1 MKDALATRAD
11 WNGVPADS
19 DPGASARGPWLVQA
33 NARCI
38 GRRRQDDAQRT
49 VRARPGPGRVAPRRT
64 HGYRRRAYQCF
75 AVDGLQPGTLAKTEP
90 PPYVQAPDINK
101 VAGGLSR
108 TFRGIPDSHDA
119 TAVVRAL
126 ALFVLRLILDS
137 GIVTTGG
144 SNYILDVH
152 FIRTSAPGKPCPEG
166 IHRDGLVAGSVHLV
180 DLANARGGSTRFFTP
195 VGTELGSLRLTNFL
209 DSVVFDDA
217 RVLHYTDDIAPNSA
231 EGHGH
236 RDVLLFGLR
245 ESS

>member
-19 DPGASARGPWLVQA
+19 DPARLLAARGWCRPTLDASDAVARTTLRELFEHDLAQDEWLPA
-33 NARCI
+33 
-38 GRRRQDDAQRT
+38 G
-49 VRARPGPGRVAPRRT
+49 

-75 AVDGLQPGTLAKTEP
+75 AVDWSSLGLELIPEP

-119 TAVVRAL
+119 TTVVRAL
-126 ALFVLRLILDS
+126 ALFVLRLISDS